1 MEEIDLPLSKG
12 TLDDIPIEEVS
23 FRTSLFLPDPDPDPV
38 LISPVVKAAAPAA
51 PMDVDG
57 PEEGTQNIFEAN
69 DYGVEVDFDELDEGE
84 QEVNHLLFVLLFLR

>member
-23 FRTSLFLPDPDPDPV
+23 LRTSHFRPDPV
-38 LISPVVKAAAPAA
+38 LTSLDVQAAAPAA

-84 QEVNHLLFVLLFLR
+84 QEVDHLLVLLFFLR